1 MLPEEK
7 YDDCSGQNSSTCK
20 WMKPAKT
27 SLGVKIRN
35 SMAGVIKQCG
45 QTLSPPLGSILSKL
59 ASGRLLPWRSLDH
72 LCQLHT
78 SFPSLEISM
87 DRELF
92 FTQKSYSWLG
102 LAWLQTQ
109 LVVYPLSVDLDW
121 PAWVAWTEDRA
132 QMVSTRKRRFWCTDA
147 VKIKIINV
155 HYNDTMN
162 AVDFLNGNF
171 WALYESQN
179 RK

>member
-1 MLPEEK
+1 
-7 YDDCSGQNSSTCK
+7 
-20 WMKPAKT
+20 
-27 SLGVKIRN
+27 
-35 SMAGVIKQCG
+35 
-45 QTLSPPLGSILSKL
+45 
-59 ASGRLLPWRSLDH
+59 
-72 LCQLHT
+72 
-78 SFPSLEISM
+78 M

-109 LVVYPLSVDLDW
+109 LVVYPLTVDLDW
-121 PAWVAWTEDRA
+121 PAWLTWTEDRA

-155 HYNDTMN
+155 HYNDTTN

-179 RK
+179 RKEKHHCNLLLVLLLLLLLTLCNMLNPGFPTRPWTHTPAVEVQSLSHGTTREVPEYMRIWSEFDSRP